1 MSREDVRVVG
11 VEVLVDVEDE
21 AAIGVRDLRKGV
33 GRAVRDDSFD
43 RSSVISGE
51 ARCSVRLH
59 CGRLSV
65 CHRSLQGA
73 QNVPRL
79 ADSSHHG
86 LNTLSP
92 EIDVGDVVRPAHT
105 FTGRP
110 VFT

>member
-21 AAIGVRDLRKGV
+21 VGDAAVGVGDLRKSV
-33 GRAVRDDSFD
+33 GRAVRDDSLD

-65 CHRSLQGA
+65 HVIDRCKVHR
-73 QNVPRL
+73 
-79 ADSSHHG
+79 
-86 LNTLSP
+86 TY
-92 EIDVGDVVRPAHT
+92 PAWRIAVT
-105 FTGRP
+105 AA
-110 VFT
+110 